1 MTILFCFYD
10 IMLVIVFCERVF
22 YAIVTPIGRNFA
34 YRESKK
40 CIQGRRLF
48 LRVCSAKTGKSAVEI
63 TPKMNLHAPLDIG
76 NKVKTSTLNMQ

>member
-40 CIQGRRLF
+40 LHSGAPFVSARL
-48 LRVCSAKTGKSAVEI
+48 LCKNGE
-63 TPKMNLHAPLDIG
+63 NLPS
-76 NKVKTSTLNMQ
+76 K

>member
-1 MTILFCFYD
+1 MTILFCFYN

-40 CIQGRRLF
+40 MRSEAPFVSARL
-48 LRVCSAKTGKSAVEI
+48 LCKNGK
-63 TPKMNLHAPLDIG
+63 NLPS
-76 NKVKTSTLNMQ
+76 K

>member
-1 MTILFCFYD
+1 MQVHPLEFITFFGNEEKHYGK
-10 IMLVIVFCERVF
+10 EK
-22 YAIVTPIGRNFA
+22 N
-34 YRESKK
+34 

-63 TPKMNLHAPLDIG
+63 TPKRNLHAPLNIG